1 MLGVRVLPFEGASIL
16 GLGADIAHQLA
27 RKIAHGDEDAAGD
40 HIAFDACE
48 PYLDPVKP
56 GRVSRGE
63 MEPYAGVLLQQGC
76 DLFGFVGGKIIE
88 DDMDLLAGFRT

>member
-1 MLGVRVLPFEGASIL
+1 
-16 GLGADIAHQLA
+16 
-27 RKIAHGDEDAAGD
+27 
-40 HIAFDACE
+40 
-48 PYLDPVKP
+48 
-56 GRVSRGE
+56 